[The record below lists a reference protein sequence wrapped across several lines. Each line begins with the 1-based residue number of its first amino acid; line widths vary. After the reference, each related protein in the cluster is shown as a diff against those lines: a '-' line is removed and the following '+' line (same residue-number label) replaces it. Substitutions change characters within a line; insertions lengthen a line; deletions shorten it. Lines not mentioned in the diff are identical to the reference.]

1 MGRFEVSLLD
11 TLNALVTQGE
21 ELAPQG
27 GAIFAGYNGDKQPDY
42 VSWRLQ
48 AVDAI
53 SELGKQAQPLLK
65 EIESD
70 KHGPYFYEE
79 SAKRVLGVLKAAVA
93 IAERQSK
100 APVAGEAAATPSR
113 GKATTAEAVFVVH
126 GHEQALQQQV
136 ARFLEKLDIKPIVLF
151 EEPGKGQ
158 TVIEKLESS
167 SEVPFALVL
176 LTPDDLGRAAK
187 EEELHPRARQNVVLE
202 LGYFLGKLGRA
213 NVAVLYDESVE
224 LPSDYRGVE
233 YVKIDAEGAW
243 KLKVAK
249 ELKAAGL
256 AVDMNKAI

>member
-1 MGRFEVSLLD
+1 MSLVD
-11 TLNALVTQGE
+11 TLKALVTQGE

-27 GAIFAGYNGDKQPDY
+27 GTMFLGYNGDKQPDY

-53 SELGKQAQPLLK
+53 SALGKQAQPLLK
-65 EIESD
+65 EIDND
-70 KHGPYFYEE
+70 KQGPYFFED

-100 APVAGEAAATPSR
+100 APVAVAAASKPTR
-113 GKATTAEAVFVVH
+113 GNAAPAETVFIVH
-126 GHEQALQQQV
+126 GHDQALLQQV
-136 ARFLEKLDIKPIVLF
+136 ARFVEKLEIKPIVLF

-158 TVIEKLESS
+158 TVIEKLESNS
-167 SEVPFALVL
+167 DVPFALVL

-187 EEELHPRARQNVVLE
+187 EAGELHPRARQNVVLE
-202 LGYFLGKLGRA
+202 LGYFLGKLGRV

-243 KLKVAK
+243 KLRVAK

-256 AVDMNKAI
+256 AVDMNKAVA